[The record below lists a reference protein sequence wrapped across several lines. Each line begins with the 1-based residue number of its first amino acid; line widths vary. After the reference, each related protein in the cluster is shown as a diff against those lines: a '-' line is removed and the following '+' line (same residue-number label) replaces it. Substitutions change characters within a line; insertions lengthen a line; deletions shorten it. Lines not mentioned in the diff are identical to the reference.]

1 MANPVSE
8 DKPAQKQPP
17 APDLRGKLTRT
28 QVAARLN
35 VSVSKVR
42 TMEGTTLHP
51 QVIAGIHYF
60 TATEIDAVA
69 CSRPATAGRRPRLDE
84 GQIAARVFYLIDH
97 GKELRE
103 IVEELEV
110 PPQLV
115 RTLYHEWKTDFM
127 DGEEER
133 RRAAEE
139 AAEERQIRQ
148 LERDAERQSRDLDRM
163 VRTLQHK

>member
-1 MANPVSE
+1 MANPVS
-8 DKPAQKQPP
+8 DRPPAQKQPRSSE
-17 APDLRGKLTRT
+17 LRGKLTRT

-42 TMEGTTLHP
+42 TMEGTALHP
-51 QVIAGIHYF
+51 QVIGGVHYF
-60 TATEIDAVA
+60 AANDVDAVA
-69 CSRPATAGRRPRLDE
+69 QSLPASSRSRQRLNE

-103 IVEELEV
+103 IVQELQV

-115 RTLYHEWKTDFM
+115 RTLFHEWKTDFM
-127 DGEEER
+127 DGEDER

-139 AAEERQIRQ
+139 AAEERQVRQ
-148 LERDAERQSRDLDRM
+148 LERDADRQSRDLDRM
-163 VRTLQHK
+163 VRTIQQK

>member
-1 MANPVSE
+1 MANPVS
-8 DKPAQKQPP
+8 DRPPAQKQPRSSE
-17 APDLRGKLTRT
+17 LRGKLTRA

-51 QVIAGIHYF
+51 ETIGGVHYF
-60 TATEIDAVA
+60 AANDVDAVA
-69 CSRPATAGRRPRLDE
+69 LSLPVSKRSRQRLDE
-84 GQIAARVFYLIDH
+84 GQIAARVFYVIEH
-97 GKELRE
+97 GKELNE
-103 IVEELEV
+103 IVQELEV

-139 AAEERQIRQ
+139 TAEERQVLQ
-148 LERDAERQSRDLDRM
+148 LEREAERQSRDLDRM
-163 VRTLQHK
+163 VRTLQPK